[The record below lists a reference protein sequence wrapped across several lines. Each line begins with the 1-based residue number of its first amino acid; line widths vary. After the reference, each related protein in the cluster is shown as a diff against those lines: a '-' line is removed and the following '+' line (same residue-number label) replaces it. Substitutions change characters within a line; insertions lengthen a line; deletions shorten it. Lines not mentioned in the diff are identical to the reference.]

1 MNMVPKNFC
10 ARCGSDI
17 FISDRS
23 LGGKIVCKRCG
34 SSSISYKGFSAPKNK
49 NFLYLMIIILVF
61 LLIIIL

>member
-1 MNMVPKNFC
+1 MKKVCLN
-10 ARCGSDI
+10 CGCQS

-34 SSSISYKGFSAPKNK
+34 SSSITYKGLQITKNR
-49 NFLYLMIIILVF
+49 NLSFLIIIVVVF